1 MIRTSSSTVMEL
13 DLQKNQELTVDSERR
28 AFVLENSSFLINP
41 TRLGDIQI
49 EIKFEEGS
57 KPGGLFIY
65 YFQHSRLQV
74 QPVDS
79 PFAKKNTFELTVR
92 EPDFWRDNPLYV
104 DRIGILGRGT
114 GTCKLKVD
122 VFRIF

>member
-1 MIRTSSSTVMEL
+1 MIRTSSPTIIDL
-13 DLQKNQELTVDSERR
+13 DLHKNQELTVDSERR
-28 AFVLENSSFLINP
+28 DFVLENSSFLINP
-41 TRLGDIQI
+41 TRLGDIQLD
-49 EIKFEEGS
+49 IKFESGS

-74 QPVDS
+74 QPIDS
-79 PFAKKNTFELTVR
+79 PFKNGDTLELTVT
-92 EPDFWRDNPLYV
+92 ESGFWRDNPLYV

-114 GTCKLKVD
+114 GTCKLQVD